1 MMCRCRVS
9 RQWSKNWRMG
19 FSNGRWKW
27 RASIVSRNSCNW
39 ATLSYRWRLIS
50 CTLNSVI
57 LKTGFITSFMG
68 GDDVIVVRWLVSSP
82 AVLMS
87 LSSDELSFH
96 LMWLMTG
103 CNDVVVVSRVI
114 ISPDVTDDRLW
125 LLSLLGESLFHD
137 VTDDRLW
144 LLSLLGE
151 SLFHLMWLMTGCDD
165 VVVVSRVII
174 SPDVTANRLWWC
186 RRR

>member
-19 FSNGRWKW
+19 FINGRWKW

-68 GDDVIVVRWLVSSP
+68 GDDVIVIRWLVSSP

-103 CNDVVVVSRVI
+103 CNDVVVISQVI
-114 ISPDVTDDRLW
+114 ISP
-125 LLSLLGESLFHD
+125 D